1 MLVWS
6 ICRFSIKAA
15 LLLFLTVQTV
25 SGRPLPACPAGS
37 ADKPGESINWATGA
51 TSRAVDFELRD
62 QYNQLISYRFPK
74 SKPTILIFGD
84 RKGSEQIEGW
94 VKPIWAQYQDRVD
107 QRGVAVLSAV
117 PSFMRG
123 IIRSMFKSRVK
134 YPVLLDWTGEVAK
147 SYSYQSG
154 QANLILIDQQG
165 QIVLRLTG
173 GVGKEGLQQLYARI
187 DRLLTVS

>member
-1 MLVWS
+1 MPLWRA
-6 ICRFSIKAA
+6 IRFLSLIITV
-15 LLLFLTVQTV
+15 LFLTVQLF
-25 SGRPLPACPAGS
+25 PADLLPVEP
-37 ADKPGESINWATGA
+37 SISIHRNL
-51 TSRAVDFELRD
+51 SLVPERAVDFELRD
-62 QYNQLISYRFPK
+62 QYNQVISYRFPK

-94 VKPIWAQYQDRVD
+94 VKPIWAQYQERVD

-147 SYSYQSG
+147 SYSYKSG

-165 QIVLRLTG
+165 QVVLRLNG
-173 GVGKEGLQQLYARI
+173 GADKDGLKQLYAKI
-187 DRLLTVS
+187 DRLLTIL

>member
-1 MLVWS
+1 MHIWKTFRYLPTVGM
-6 ICRFSIKAA
+6 
-15 LLLFLTVQTV
+15 LLLLIVQN
-25 SGRPLPACPAGS
+25 LS
-37 ADKPGESINWATGA
+37 ADSSIYHSEKTLPEVVGPGRLVD
-51 TSRAVDFELRD
+51 RAVDFELRD

-94 VKPIWAQYQDRVD
+94 VKPIWAQYQERVD

-134 YPVLLDWTGEVAK
+134 YPVLLDWTGGVAK
-147 SYSYQSG
+147 SYAYQSG

-165 QIVLRLTG
+165 QIVLRLNG
-173 GVGKEGLQQLYARI
+173 AVSKDGLQQLFARV
-187 DRLLTVS
+187 DRLLTIS

>member
-1 MLVWS
+1 MYVWS
-6 ICRFSIKAA
+6 ICRFPIAVA
-15 LLLFLTVQTV
+15 LLILLTVQAVPGDALTFHP
-25 SGRPLPACPAGS
+25 SIYIG
-37 ADKPGESINWATGA
+37 KPGEMEPPAIAVVD
-51 TSRAVDFELRD
+51 RAVDFELRD

-147 SYSYQSG
+147 SYHYQSG

-165 QIVLRLTG
+165 QIVLRLSG
-173 GVGKEGLQQLYARI
+173 GAGKDGLQQLYARI

>member
-1 MLVWS
+1 M
-6 ICRFSIKAA
+6 
-15 LLLFLTVQTV
+15 TVQAV
-25 SGRPLPACPAGS
+25 
-37 ADKPGESINWATGA
+37 PGEALALRSTGA
-51 TSRAVDFELRD
+51 AAHAGETARSASAVADRAVDFELRD

-94 VKPIWAQYQDRVD
+94 VRPIWAQYQDRVD

-147 SYSYQSG
+147 SYHYQSG

-165 QIVLRLTG
+165 QIVLRLSG
-173 GVGKEGLQQLYARI
+173 GAGKDGLQQLYARI